1 LTFTIAVRL
10 IFLKVI
16 PKFSWIPARQPDLPA
31 AAVAPAVYEL
41 ELNQELLFHPL
52 EPVDLAMSQ
61 SIQSRIPW
69 LSQFQQPDTAEEQLR
84 SELGWT
90 EVASG
95 LGKVLYGYFLLAV
108 NGLIVVGLL
117 IYLISSTVAAKKPNA
132 HDAILAMWIF
142 YLGIGIVGLLSIYTY
157 VNIFVGKCRCAI
169 HAPERCGARWYI
181 FACLMCI
188 VIGPVLSIVN
198 SVAAPTTVVTAD
210 KKEKLHQELVQQLQG
225 QEGESLVLGELR
237 RRCTV
242 MQVISALVS
251 LSTTIFFVL
260 FLRAIA
266 NCFEEKRL
274 IVMNDMYLIFS
285 SMLLGYTI
293 YMLTAAKFDQNM
305 ILVLIPLGAG
315 GLISAGWY
323 VAMLVYTR
331 TLILTK
337 VAAVRSPL
345 EG

>member
-1 LTFTIAVRL
+1 
-10 IFLKVI
+10 
-16 PKFSWIPARQPDLPA
+16 LPA
-31 AAVAPAVYEL
+31 AAVVGAVYEL
-41 ELNQELLFHPL
+41 ELSQELLFRPL
-52 EPVDLAMSQ
+52 KPNDFAMNQ

-69 LSQFQQPDTAEEQLR
+69 LPQFQQAETSEDQLR

-95 LGKVLYGYFLLAV
+95 LGKILYGYFLLAV

-117 IYLISSTVAAKKPNA
+117 IYLISSTVAARKPNP

-142 YLGIGIVGLLSIYTY
+142 YLGMGIVGLLSIYTY

-198 SVAAPTTVVTAD
+198 SVAAPTTVVATEN
-210 KKEKLHQELVQQLQG
+210 KEKLRSEMLQQLQS
-225 QEGESLVLGELR
+225 QDGESTVLSELR

-242 MQVISALVS
+242 MQIISVLVS
-251 LSTTIFFVL
+251 LSTTVFFVL

-266 NCFEEKRL
+266 DCFEEKRL
-274 IVMNDMYLIFS
+274 TIMIDAYLIFS
-285 SMLLGYTI
+285 SLLLGYTI
-293 YMLTAAKFDQNM
+293 FMVTATKFDQSLLL
-305 ILVLIPLGAG
+305 ILIILGVG

-323 VAMLVYTR
+323 VAMVVYAR

-337 VAAVRSPL
+337 VANVRSPL
-345 EG
+345 EA